1 MRSNNTY
8 KCIITGE
15 EKYIPPSLAKKKIS
29 KFGSADEYR
38 KYYVSRPAAKLLK
51 TGLTVDEVR
60 KHFNCP
66 DNMAPIDIEVLLK
79 LKLVKISKRKGKKEA
94 QKRQERD
101 AYLRSKEYKDKME
114 SIARERANM
123 TERQYIEYAT
133 GGPGKCQV
141 EFGGTCARPDIYLT
155 WNNKACDGCDYY
167 AHCLCYNKRLS
178 TDKKKRKRKR

>member
-29 KFGSADEYR
+29 KFGSEDEYR

-66 DNMAPIDIEVLLK
+66 DNMTPVDLEILLK
-79 LKLVKISKRKGKKEA
+79 LKLVKISKRKGIGS
-94 QKRQERD
+94 
-101 AYLRSKEYKDKME
+101 SK
-114 SIARERANM
+114 IFIFA
-123 TERQYIEYAT
+123 
-133 GGPGKCQV
+133 
-141 EFGGTCARPDIYLT
+141 
-155 WNNKACDGCDYY
+155 
-167 AHCLCYNKRLS
+167 
-178 TDKKKRKRKR
+178 